1 MKYTEY
7 KEKKAELSSQAE
19 EVIKSYFNDLFE
31 SHPDLIA
38 IRWNQYIPAF
48 NDGDPCNFSLGTV
61 YICDIE
67 PSDISPDVHNCYDYF
82 EFNEEYYIISDIYD
96 DKYYKKPEYQ
106 WFRDLENFLEDMD
119 SELEDLFGSNATVT
133 VFRTSIEI
141 EEYDCGY

>member
-7 KEKKAELSSQAE
+7 KEKKAELSIQAE
-19 EVIKSYFNDLFE
+19 DVIKSYFNDLFE
-31 SHPDLIA
+31 AHPDLIA

-61 YICDIE
+61 YICDTE
-67 PSDISPDVHNCYDYF
+67 PSETEPDDYGDSYF
-82 EFNEEYYIISDIYD
+82 EFNGEYYTMSSRYD
-96 DKYYKKPEYQ
+96 DKYYEKPEYQ
-106 WFRDLENFLEDMD
+106 WFRDLEDFLEDMD
-119 SELEDLFGSNATVT
+119 SELEDLFGSNATVI